1 MEGARIVLGYSAF
14 EGSSGASNVV
24 AAIRTPE
31 NVKPSTIDHS
41 CIHPSR
47 RGQDAA
53 PQDEVRLGGVNSKDD
68 LATRQH
74 ELASCVSA
82 QKNVANL
89 KMFARTSRSA
99 SPAETRKRPRGIQ
112 PKGRSKESAR
122 SFLEDSEHDRT
133 DEGKCDIRGNN
144 AQSARERSHEGH
156 RNFSVIHIAAN

>member
-82 QKNVANL
+82 QKNVAKDVSEN
-89 KMFARTSRSA
+89 FAFGFSSRNTKT
-99 SPAETRKRPRGIQ
+99 PPRG
-112 PKGRSKESAR
+112 SA
-122 SFLEDSEHDRT
+122 
-133 DEGKCDIRGNN
+133 EG
-144 AQSARERSHEGH
+144 AL
-156 RNFSVIHIAAN
+156 